1 MGTAACGHNMLVMET
16 KQDVRDVL
24 IRVVRIENILD
35 FQVGLLHTLQSSIA
49 AMTLQI
55 AGLQPLPVQ
64 TLAPAYPLFSAPHC
78 AAQSQLPAA
87 SGFQPLPVQPPA
99 QVFPL
104 YAAPQQPAVTGL
116 QPLPVQPPA
125 QVYPLFVA
133 PHFAAQPPMPAA
145 AGLQPLPVLP
155 PAQMFPLHLAPKP
168 STAALDSAQPDISS
182 SCENQAACTFAGC
195 NLKIKDCS
203 AAKSL
208 RHMQTCAHCPAEGS
222 RYLHIAQHMTN
233 FERHPRGVVDLDV
246 CCWCSDKFP
255 INLLP
260 DARSRHKSA
269 CLQKAIITLQVG
281 GFFVPAV
288 VLFMNA
294 CCNNL

>member
-1 MGTAACGHNMLVMET
+1 MLVMET

-64 TLAPAYPLFSAPHC
+64 TLAPAYPLLSAPHC

-87 SGFQPLPVQPPA
+87 SKLQPLPVQPPA
-99 QVFPL
+99 QVFPF
-104 YAAPQQPAVTGL
+104 YAAPQQ
-116 QPLPVQPPA
+116 
-125 QVYPLFVA
+125 
-133 PHFAAQPPMPAA
+133 PAA

-155 PAQMFPLHLAPKP
+155 RAQ
-168 STAALDSAQPDISS
+168 AALDSSSAQPDISS

-208 RHMQTCAHCPAEGS
+208 RHMQTCAHCPEEGS
-222 RYLHIAQHMTN
+222 RYLHIAQHMTD
-233 FERHPRGVVDLDV
+233 FERHPRGVVDIDV
-246 CCWCSDKFP
+246 CCWCSDQFP
-255 INLLP
+255 FNLLP

-281 GFFVPAV
+281 GY
-288 VLFMNA
+288 
-294 CCNNL
+294 